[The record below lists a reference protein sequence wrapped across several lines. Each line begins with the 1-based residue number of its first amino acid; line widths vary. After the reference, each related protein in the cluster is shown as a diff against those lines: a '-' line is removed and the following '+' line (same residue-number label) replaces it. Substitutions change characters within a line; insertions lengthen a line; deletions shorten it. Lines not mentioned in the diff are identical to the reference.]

1 MKMVAAAISIAAI
14 AAGCG
19 ECEECTYKPGADGEP
34 AFKVDLVQ
42 VAPGHF
48 HAALVQNRTYPEVSE
63 KVLVFAPKG
72 PELDAHLKLIE
83 QFNTRE
89 KDPTAWKETV
99 YTGDDFLEKALECR
113 DGLENTPVAV
123 FAGKNCD
130 KTGYVLKCV
139 EAGYNIFS
147 DKPMAITPDRFDM
160 LEKAFAL
167 ADENGLMIYDI
178 MTERFEITT
187 ILQRELAMTKGVYGE
202 QEKGTPENPAVTKE
216 SVHHFCKLV
225 NGKPL
230 QRPGWYYDTDQ
241 QGEAIMD
248 VTTHLTDLVQWETF
262 PEVVLK
268 KDDVKM
274 LSARIWPTAITAADY
289 KTSTG
294 LDEWPEF
301 LKKDLDANG
310 VLQCKANGEFT
321 YQLKGVNAKV
331 SVLWNFMPQPG
342 GGDTHY
348 SLMRGTKSELI
359 IRQNK
364 DTNFR
369 QRLFVKPREGVD
381 AQKLGEELSGA
392 LERLCGKYPQL
403 KGDELGV
410 KFENGEWVVSVPK
423 ACDIGHEAHFSQVT
437 RNFLKYLAAGEL
449 PEWEK
454 PNMLVKYYTLTLAYK
469 AAHGDN
475 K

>member
-1 MKMVAAAISIAAI
+1 MKMAVAAVSIAAI

-19 ECEECTYKPGADGEP
+19 ECEDCTYKPGAAG
-34 AFKVDLVQ
+34 ANQLKVDIVQ

-63 KVLVFAPKG
+63 EVRVFAPKG
-72 PELDAHLKLIE
+72 PELDAHLKLID

-89 KDPTAWKETV
+89 KDPTAWKEVV
-99 YTGDDFLEKALECR
+99 YSGDDFLEKALAWRGEVK
-113 DGLENTPVAV
+113 NTPVAV

-130 KTGYVLKCV
+130 KTDYVLKCV

-147 DKPMAITPDRFDM
+147 DKPMAITPDRFDK
-160 LEKAFAL
+160 LAKAFAL
-167 ADENGLMIYDI
+167 ADDNGLMIYDI

-187 ILQRELAMTKGVYGE
+187 ILQRELAMVKEIYGE

-262 PEVVLK
+262 PEVALEK
-268 KDDVKM
+268 SDVEM
-274 LSARIWPTAITAADY
+274 LSARIWPTAITAENY

-294 LDEWPEF
+294 LDTWPEF
-301 LKKDLDANG
+301 LKKDLDENG

-331 SVLWNFMPQPG
+331 SVLWNFMPPEG

-403 KGDELGV
+403 KGDELGA

-469 AAHGDN
+469 AAHGGN

>member
-1 MKMVAAAISIAAI
+1 MKMAVAAVSIAAI

-19 ECEECTYKPGADGEP
+19 ECGSGKCCASGKAPL
-34 AFKVDLVQ
+34 KVDLVQ

-48 HAALVQNRTYPEVSE
+48 HAALVQNRSYPEVSE
-63 KVLVFAPKG
+63 EVRVFAPKG
-72 PELDAHLKLIE
+72 PELDAHLKLID

-89 KDPTAWKETV
+89 KEPTAWKETV
-99 YTGDDFLEKALECR
+99 YSGDDFLEKALAWRKEVK
-113 DGLENTPVAV
+113 NTPVAV

-130 KTGYVLKCV
+130 KTDYVLKCV

-147 DKPMAITPDRFDM
+147 DKPMAITPDRFDK

-167 ADENGLMIYDI
+167 ADEKGLMIYDI

-187 ILQRELAMTKGVYGE
+187 ILQRELAMVKDVYGE

-262 PEVVLK
+262 PEVALK

-294 LDEWPEF
+294 LDTWPEF

-348 SLMRGTKSELI
+348 SLMRGTKAELI

-369 QRLFVKPREGVD
+369 QRLFVKPRRAED
-381 AQKLGEELSGA
+381 AAPFGELLKAALASLS
-392 LERLCGKYPQL
+392 RKYPGLACHEQ
-403 KGDELGV
+403 D
-410 KFENGEWVVSVPK
+410 GEWVVDVPK
-423 ACDIGHEAHFSQVT
+423 SYDIGHEAHFSQVT

-449 PEWEK
+449 PAWEK

-469 AAHGDN
+469 AAHGD
-475 K
+475 KKQAE

>member
-1 MKMVAAAISIAAI
+1 MKMAFAAVSVAAI
-14 AAGCG
+14 AAGCVDCNNCSCG
-19 ECEECTYKPGADGEP
+19 SGAAGGKPL
-34 AFKVDLVQ
+34 KVDVVQ

-48 HAALVQNRTYPEVSE
+48 HAALVQNRSYPEVSE
-63 KVLVFAPKG
+63 EVRVFAPKG
-72 PELDAHLKLIE
+72 PELDAHLKLID

-89 KDPTAWKETV
+89 KDPTSWKEVV
-99 YTGDDFLEKALECR
+99 YSGDDFLDKALAWRKEIK
-113 DGLENTPVAV
+113 NTPVAV

-130 KTGYVLKCV
+130 KTDYVLKCV

-147 DKPMAITPDRFDM
+147 DKPMAITPDRFDK
-160 LEKAFAL
+160 LEKAFKL
-167 ADENGLMIYDI
+167 ADEKGLTIYDI

-187 ILQRELAMTKGVYGE
+187 ILQRELAMVKEIYGE

-241 QGEAIMD
+241 QGEAIVD

-262 PEVVLK
+262 PEVALK
-268 KDDVKM
+268 KSDVKM
-274 LSARIWPTAITAADY
+274 LSAKIWPTAITAENY

-294 LDEWPEF
+294 LDKWPEF
-301 LKKDLDANG
+301 LKKDLDAKG

-348 SLMRGTKSELI
+348 SLMRGTKAELI

-381 AQKLGEELSGA
+381 SGKLGKAISEQLVKLS
-392 LERLCGKYPQL
+392 EKYPQL
-403 KGDELGV
+403 RENGLGCT
-410 KFENGEWVVSVPK
+410 FENGEWVINVPK
-423 ACDIGHEAHFSQVT
+423 AADIGHEAHFSQVT
-437 RNFLKYLAAGEL
+437 RNFLKYLAQGGL
-449 PEWEK
+449 PAWEK

-469 AAHGDN
+469 AAHGG

>member
-1 MKMVAAAISIAAI
+1 MKMAFAAVSVAAV
-14 AAGCG
+14 AAGCLDCNTSSG
-19 ECEECTYKPGADGEP
+19 AAAGKPL
-34 AFKVDLVQ
+34 KVDVVQ

-48 HAALVQNRTYPEVSE
+48 HAALVQNRSYPEVSE
-63 KVLVFAPKG
+63 EVRVFAPKG
-72 PELDAHLKLIE
+72 PELDAHLKLID

-89 KDPTAWKETV
+89 KDPTSWKEVV
-99 YTGDDFLEKALECR
+99 YSGDDFLEKALAWRKEVK
-113 DGLENTPVAV
+113 NTPVAV

-130 KTGYVLKCV
+130 KTDYVLKCV

-147 DKPMAITPDRFDM
+147 DKPMAITPDRFDK

-167 ADENGLMIYDI
+167 ADKKGLMVYDI
-178 MTERFEITT
+178 MTDRFEITT
-187 ILQRELAMTKGVYGE
+187 ILQRELAMVKEIYGE

-262 PEVVLK
+262 PGVALRK
-268 KDDVKM
+268 SDVKM
-274 LSARIWPTAITAADY
+274 ISAKIWPTAITAENY

-294 LDEWPEF
+294 LDNWPEF

-348 SLMRGTKSELI
+348 SLMRGTKAELI

-381 AQKLGEELSGA
+381 SDKLGKAIFEHLVKLS
-392 LERLCGKYPQL
+392 EKYPQL
-403 KGDELGV
+403 RDSGRLGCDLV
-410 KFENGEWVVSVPK
+410 NGEWVISVPK
-423 ACDIGHEAHFSQVT
+423 AADIGHEAHFSQVT
-437 RNFLKYLAAGEL
+437 RNFLKYLAQGGL
-449 PEWEK
+449 PAWEK

-469 AAHGDN
+469 AAHGG